1 MTNAKC
7 HLIKSYLLKCY
18 LARCNLNQMLFTR
31 TCSMTSLEHVLFP
44 EPLRKSRPAL
54 FPPISMILVRSTSR
68 HPRKLIS
75 AQKSFNQ
82 SSWVKDSIATYPSQ
96 CSIAPTSFQLGE
108 ACLQNMSM
116 RIIPSL
122 IRSKAKHTGEKQ
134 KQTTCTQWHLTGLQ
148 DHLKK

>member
-1 MTNAKC
+1 
-7 HLIKSYLLKCY
+7 
-18 LARCNLNQMLFTR
+18 
-31 TCSMTSLEHVLFP
+31 MTSLEHVLFP
-44 EPLRKSRPAL
+44 KPLRKSRPAL

-116 RIIPSL
+116 RITKL
-122 IRSKAKHTGEKQ
+122 DQ
-134 KQTTCTQWHLTGLQ
+134 KQSKTHRRKTKANYMYTMAPHWAPRSSKEVNVNDLEEKTLLENITRAFLRH
-148 DHLKK
+148 KKGHEPPSQQID